1 MPVVATANGASRLA
15 GEPGMVRRWTGT
27 VSGPWGVPVRYDCQA
42 ESAQQARV
50 VIAEQ
55 AQTTPV
61 EVRDVAR
68 TCGIFSPVEAG
79 DPR

>member
-1 MPVVATANGASRLA
+1 MADGS
-15 GEPGMVRRWTGT
+15 GMVRSWTAT
-27 VSGPWGVPVRYDCQA
+27 VFRPWGVPVRYDCQA
-42 ESAQQARV
+42 ASARQARV
-50 VIAEQ
+50 VIAGL
-55 AQTTPV
+55 AQTTPG